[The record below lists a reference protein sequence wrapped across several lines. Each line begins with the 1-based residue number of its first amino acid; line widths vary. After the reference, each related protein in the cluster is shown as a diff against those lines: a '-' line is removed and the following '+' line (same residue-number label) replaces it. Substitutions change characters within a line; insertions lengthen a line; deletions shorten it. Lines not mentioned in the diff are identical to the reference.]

1 MFEDF
6 SLDKEFDAEI
16 DLTPLIDVVFILLI
30 FFFITSTFIQPS
42 LPVNLAKAG
51 SATASAERTEQM
63 VITIDAEGG
72 LFYDGVPIVQTE
84 LPRLFQVNPDRPIN
98 LFVDRAAPFESFL
111 GVIDEARLLNRE
123 DVSITTLP
131 PGRE

>member
-1 MFEDF
+1 MIEDF
-6 SLDKEFDAEI
+6 SLDKEFDEEI

-42 LPVNLAKAG
+42 LPVNLAKAA
-51 SATASAERTEQM
+51 SASASAERKEQL
-63 VITIDAEGG
+63 VITIDASGTLFHEG
-72 LFYDGVPIVQTE
+72 IVLIREE
-84 LPRLFQVNPDRPIN
+84 LPQLIRANPDLGIN

-111 GVIDEARLLNRE
+111 SVIDETRLMGRD

-131 PGRE
+131 AGRE